1 MPVRALVL
9 RTAGTNCDGETAFA
23 WEKAGATAERVHI
36 NRLLEDPKRLARYQI
51 LTIPGG
57 FSYGDDISAGKIF
70 ANQLVHHLADVLQ
83 KFLEADRLVLG
94 ICNGFQVLVKCGL
107 LPGVADGRPMLAQG
121 ATLTS
126 NDSGLFEDRWTHL
139 RADTDR
145 CVFLEKGESLYLPV
159 AHAEGKFVPA
169 DSAPVEKLEAAGQV
183 ALRYVGP
190 DPSTSL
196 RAGGKTGA
204 GYPWNPNGSV
214 GDVAGICDPTGRIL
228 GLMPHPE
235 RHLLPWH
242 HPQWTRFVS
251 PSPLM
256 GEGRGEG
263 ERHLHQGE
271 RTGDGL
277 RVFQRGVGYFR

>member
-9 RTAGTNCDGETAFA
+9 RTAGTNCDAETQFA
-23 WEKAGATAERVHI
+23 WEKAGAKAERVHI
-36 NRLLEDPKRLARYQI
+36 NRLIEDPKRLTRYQI

-70 ANQLVHHLADVLQ
+70 ANQLVHHLAGVLHD
-83 KFLEADRLVLG
+83 FLEADRLVLG
-94 ICNGFQVLVKCGL
+94 ICNGFQVLVMCGL
-107 LPGVADGRPMLAQG
+107 LPGVADGRPTLAQG
-121 ATLTS
+121 ATLTN

-159 AHAEGKFVPA
+159 AHAEGKFVPGPEA
-169 DSAPVEKLEAAGQV
+169 TLEKLEAAGQV

-196 RAGGKTGA
+196 RAGSKTGA

-214 GDVAGICDPTGRIL
+214 GDVAGLCDPTGCIL

-242 HPQWTRFVS
+242 HPQWTRLGARES
-251 PSPLM
+251 
-256 GEGRGEG
+256 
-263 ERHLHQGE
+263 
-271 RTGDGL
+271 GDGL
-277 RVFQRGVGYFR
+277 AIFQRGVAYFV

>member
-1 MPVRALVL
+1 MSVRALVL
-9 RTAGTNCDGETAFA
+9 RTAGTNCDAETQFA
-23 WEKAGATAERVHI
+23 WEKAGAKAERVHI
-36 NRLLEDPKRLARYQI
+36 NRLIEEPKRLARYQI

-70 ANQLVHHLADVLQ
+70 ANQLVHHLADVLHT
-83 KFLEADRLVLG
+83 FLEADRLVLG

-107 LPGVADGRPMLAQG
+107 LPGSDNGRVSLIQQ

-126 NDSGLFEDRWTHL
+126 NDSGLFEDRWTRL

-169 DSAPVEKLEAAGQV
+169 DSAPVDKLEAAGQV

-190 DPSTSL
+190 DGQP
-196 RAGGKTGA
+196 GA
-204 GYPWNPNGSV
+204 GYPWTPNGSV
-214 GDVAGICDPTGRIL
+214 GDVAGLCDPTGRIL

-242 HPQWTRFVS
+242 HPQWTRH
-251 PSPLM
+251 PPA
-256 GEGRGEG
+256 EA
-263 ERHLHQGE
+263 
-271 RTGDGL
+271 GDGF
-277 RVFQRGVGYFR
+277 RVFQRAVAYFK

>member
-1 MPVRALVL
+1 MAVRALVL
-9 RTAGTNCDGETAFA
+9 RTAGTNCDAETQFA
-23 WEKAGATAERVHI
+23 WEQAGAKAARVHI
-36 NRLLEDPKRLARYQI
+36 NRLIEDPKRLTRYQI

-70 ANQLVHHLADVLQ
+70 ANQLVHHLADVLHD
-83 KFLEADRLVLG
+83 FLEADRLVLG

-107 LPGVADGRPMLAQG
+107 LPGVQDGRPTLVQG
-121 ATLTS
+121 ATLTN

-139 RADTDR
+139 RTETDR
-145 CVFLEKGESLYLPV
+145 CVFLQKGESLYLPV
-159 AHAEGKFVPA
+159 AHAEGKFVPG
-169 DSAPVEKLEAAGQV
+169 PEEGIEKLEAAGQV

-214 GDVAGICDPTGRIL
+214 GDVAGICDLTGRIL

-242 HPQWTRFVS
+242 HPQWTRRS
-251 PSPLM
+251 APKPAPAK
-256 GEGRGEG
+256 GPGRRANKIE
-263 ERHLHQGE
+263 EM
-271 RTGDGL
+271 GDGF
-277 RVFQRGVGYFR
+277 RVFQRGVAYFK

>member
-9 RTAGTNCDGETAFA
+9 RTAGTNCDAETQFA
-23 WEKAGATAERVHI
+23 WEKAGAKAERVHI
-36 NRLLEDPKRLARYQI
+36 NRLIEEPKRLTRYQI

-70 ANQLVHHLADVLQ
+70 ANQLAHHLAEVLHD
-83 KFLEADRLVLG
+83 FLEADRLVLG

-107 LPGVADGRPMLAQG
+107 LPGAKDGRPTLVQG
-121 ATLTS
+121 ATLTN

-139 RADTDR
+139 AAETDR

-159 AHAEGKFVPA
+159 AHAEGKFVPGPEA
-169 DSAPVEKLEAAGQV
+169 TLKKLEAAGQV

-190 DPSTSL
+190 D
-196 RAGGKTGA
+196 GKTGA

-235 RHLLPWH
+235 RHVLPWH
-242 HPQWTRFVS
+242 HPQWTR
-251 PSPLM
+251 L
-256 GEGRGEG
+256 GAQEA
-263 ERHLHQGE
+263 
-271 RTGDGL
+271 GDGL
-277 RVFQRGVGYFR
+277 AVFRRGVAYFK

>member
-9 RTAGTNCDGETAFA
+9 RTAGTNCDLETQFA
-23 WEKAGATAERVHI
+23 WEQAGAKAERVHI
-36 NRLLEDPKRLARYQI
+36 NRLIEEPKRLARYQI

-57 FSYGDDISAGKIF
+57 FSYGDDISGGKIF

-83 KFLEADRLVLG
+83 EFLEADRLVLG

-107 LPGVADGRPMLAQG
+107 LPGLEDGRPTLAQG

-126 NDSGLFEDRWTHL
+126 NDSGLFEDRWTLL

-145 CVFLEKGESLYLPV
+145 CAFLKKGERITLPV
-159 AHAEGKFVPA
+159 AHGEGKFIPGA
-169 DSAPVEKLEAAGQV
+169 DAGLEKLEAAGQI

-190 DPSTSL
+190 DG
-196 RAGGKTGA
+196 RTGA

-242 HPQWTRFVS
+242 HPQWTR
-251 PSPLM
+251 L
-256 GEGRGEG
+256 GAQEA
-263 ERHLHQGE
+263 
-271 RTGDGL
+271 GDGL
-277 RVFQRGVGYFR
+277 ALFQRGVGYFK

>member
-1 MPVRALVL
+1 MSVRALVL
-9 RTAGTNCDGETAFA
+9 RTAGTNCDAETQFA
-23 WEKAGATAERVHI
+23 WEKAGAKAERVHI
-36 NRLLEDPKRLARYQI
+36 NRLIEEPKRLARYQI

-70 ANQLVHHLADVLQ
+70 ANQLVHHLADVLHT
-83 KFLEADRLVLG
+83 FLEADRLVLG

-107 LPGVADGRPMLAQG
+107 LPGSDNGRVSLIQQ

-126 NDSGLFEDRWTHL
+126 NDSGLFEDRWTRL

-169 DSAPVEKLEAAGQV
+169 DSAPVDKLEAAGQV

-190 DPSTSL
+190 DGQP
-196 RAGGKTGA
+196 GA

-214 GDVAGICDPTGRIL
+214 GDVAGLCDPTGRIL

-242 HPQWTRFVS
+242 HPQWTRH
-251 PSPLM
+251 PPA
-256 GEGRGEG
+256 EA
-263 ERHLHQGE
+263 
-271 RTGDGL
+271 GDGF
-277 RVFQRGVGYFR
+277 RVFQRAVAYFK